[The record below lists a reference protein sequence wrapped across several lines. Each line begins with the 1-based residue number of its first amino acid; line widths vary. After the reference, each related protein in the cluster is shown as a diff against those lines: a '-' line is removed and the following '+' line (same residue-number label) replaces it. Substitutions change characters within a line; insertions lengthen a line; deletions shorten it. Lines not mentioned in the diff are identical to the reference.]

1 MPSSAAAP
9 AVTTSDEVTT
19 AAEFVVVVNGEGQH
33 SIWWSARE
41 LPAGWTATGDTGT
54 REECL
59 ARIGELWTDMR
70 PASLRARLNGPA
82 APH

>member
-1 MPSSAAAP
+1 MPRTPTAP
-9 AVTTSDEVTT
+9 AVTPSDEVTKT
-19 AAEFVVVVNGEGQH
+19 TESVVVVNGEGQH
-33 SIWWSARE
+33 SIWWSDRE

-59 ARIGELWTDMR
+59 ARIGEIWTDMR

-82 APH
+82 APR